1 MLGNLITTTTTP
13 GPPTTT
19 TTTTTIATLPP
30 TTAMTNATT
39 TTPQPTM
46 FLADSAAPLNV
57 FERYTH
63 LESFLSR
70 FTPIGL
76 EVDLLTTA
84 VYLPLSF
91 LGLSLAAAVLF
102 TWHTPHEAAKA
113 YTVSSTA
120 PPLWR
125 HWRER
130 RRGDALLRLLG
141 FLCCPLLL
149 IHCSF
154 CLLLDLDGVWRLR
167 LLSDVNGFRAF
178 CPLVHSL
185 DVTTRVTIALLVLL
199 IAWRAHAISR
209 TPHRRTISCYCRNPY
224 RRWWCKLPCSLFS
237 RVTAIVLMSFVV
249 GLVGINFW
257 QVTDI
262 TLQGAFESVELICS
276 PVGGYQ
282 SGFQLLSSDA
292 NLMLYEWILNAVI
305 FAPSTLGATAF
316 ALLLSRRLLANQ
328 GQVVLQTEAEV
339 GERIAFAYSRR
350 VVHRLQLAIAICVLY
365 GLANLPLAAI
375 RLLAVMATPGF
386 AELPDREILSDPTWQ
401 RMLYHTTA
409 TIICRE
415 FADMATTGL
424 LFPAFMVASST
435 FRHRFLRLLH
445 LKGATSSSKFG
456 RCLWGA
462 AERPQEQPLQPSPS
476 PTGAHS
482 PPVRWSWGK
491 GWRQSYSL
499 PLSPPV
505 TETVLDLGEE
515 GMAEEV
521 DPDQMDAV
529 IEQHNNA
536 YAVSGNDTGGASHRY
551 VKRQASFTPFAT
563 PKRWTAN
570 GRRTCYL

>member
-1 MLGNLITTTTTP
+1 MSAKGQYDMLGNLITTTTTP

-386 AELPDREILSDPTWQ
+386 AELPDRESLVDIGLRAVRTIERLGLRPRHWLAVRRVDAPHTAALTHAGRSIRPSALKFRSASIIGGWKIDGIQATQTEKLWVAGIGDSSLMGQMELVVSFLTIVAAFIMILRKIFS
-401 RMLYHTTA
+401 
-409 TIICRE
+409 
-415 FADMATTGL
+415 TGL
-424 LFPAFMVASST
+424 IT
-435 FRHRFLRLLH
+435 F
-445 LKGATSSSKFG
+445 
-456 RCLWGA
+456 
-462 AERPQEQPLQPSPS
+462 
-476 PTGAHS
+476 
-482 PPVRWSWGK
+482 
-491 GWRQSYSL
+491 
-499 PLSPPV
+499 
-505 TETVLDLGEE
+505 
-515 GMAEEV
+515 
-521 DPDQMDAV
+521 
-529 IEQHNNA
+529 
-536 YAVSGNDTGGASHRY
+536 
-551 VKRQASFTPFAT
+551 
-563 PKRWTAN
+563 
-570 GRRTCYL
+570 